1 MPDLKNFIV
10 KNYPYILNKYTVAV
24 AVFLFILL
32 FSERNGLIN
41 QWEQKSKYNKA
52 LEENEYYKAEIKK
65 LQYDHDNLFSNP
77 KNLERFAREKYLMKR
92 DDEDVFI
99 IVKK

>member
-1 MPDLKNFIV
+1 MKNFILKYYV
-10 KNYPYILNKYTVAV
+10 YILNKYVAAI

-32 FSERNGLIN
+32 FNERNGLIN
-41 QWEQKSKYNKA
+41 QWEQKGKYNKV
-52 LEENEYYKAEIKK
+52 LEENEYFKSEIKK
-65 LQYDHDNLFSNP
+65 LNDDHENLFSNA
-77 KNLERFAREKYLMKR
+77 KNLEKYAREKYLMKR

>member
-1 MPDLKNFIV
+1 LKNFIV
-10 KNYPYILNKYTVAV
+10 KYYAYILNKYAAAI

-32 FSERNGLIN
+32 FNERNGLIN
-41 QWEQKSKYNKA
+41 QWEQKSKYNKV
-52 LEENEYYKAEIKK
+52 LEENEYFKTEIKK
-65 LQYDHDNLFSNP
+65 LNYDHENLFSNA
-77 KNLERFAREKYLMKR
+77 KNLEKYAREKYLMKR

>member
-1 MPDLKNFIV
+1 LKNFIV
-10 KNYPYILNKYTVAV
+10 KYYVYIFNKYAAAI

-32 FSERNGLIN
+32 FNERNGLIN
-41 QWEQKSKYNKA
+41 QWEQKGKYNKV
-52 LEENEYYKAEIKK
+52 LEENEYFKTEIKK
-65 LQYDHDNLFSNP
+65 LNYDHENLFSNA
-77 KNLERFAREKYLMKR
+77 KNLEKYAREKYLMKR

>member
-1 MPDLKNFIV
+1 MKNFIV
-10 KNYPYILNKYTVAV
+10 KYYVYIFNKYTAAI

-32 FSERNGLIN
+32 FNERNGLIN
-41 QWEQKSKYNKA
+41 QWEQKGKYNKV
-52 LEENEYYKAEIKK
+52 LEENEYFKTEIKK
-65 LQYDHDNLFSNP
+65 LNYDHENLFSNA
-77 KNLERFAREKYLMKR
+77 KNLEKYAREKYLMKR

>member
-1 MPDLKNFIV
+1 LKNFILKYYV
-10 KNYPYILNKYTVAV
+10 YILNKYVAAI

-32 FSERNGLIN
+32 FNERNGLIN
-41 QWEQKSKYNKA
+41 QWEQKGKYNKV
-52 LEENEYYKAEIKK
+52 LEENEYFKSEIKK
-65 LQYDHDNLFSNP
+65 LNDDHENLFSNA
-77 KNLERFAREKYLMKR
+77 KNLEKYAREKYLMKR

>member
-1 MPDLKNFIV
+1 MKNFII
-10 KNYPYILNKYTVAV
+10 KYYPFIVNKYAIATV
-24 AVFLFILL
+24 VFLFILI
-32 FSERNGLIN
+32 FSDRNGLVN
-41 QWEQKSKYNKA
+41 QFEQKSNYNKV
-52 LEENEYYKAEIKK
+52 LKENEYFKTEITK

-77 KNLERFAREKYLMKR
+77 KNLEKYAREKYLMKR